1 MVNEVFAKVIENQF
15 QFDLNYLDF
24 FYPYTEA
31 KGYEDVENDTTDEEY
46 DALETQFF
54 SILPRQGQEMSNL
67 KYEIQG
73 FIEKRIKE
81 LMADIV
87 EKEEDR

>member
-1 MVNEVFAKVIENQF
+1 MVNERVAKTIENAF
-15 QFDLNYLDF
+15 QFNCNYLDF

-54 SILPRQGQEMSNL
+54 SVLPRQEMSNL
-67 KYEIQG
+67 KYEIQR
-73 FIEKRIKE
+73 FIDRRIKE
-81 LMADIV
+81 LMFEIV

>member
-54 SILPRQGQEMSNL
+54 SVLPRQEMSNL
-67 KYEIQG
+67 RYEIQR

-81 LMADIV
+81 LMTEVV
-87 EKEEDR
+87 EREEDR